1 MPSSKRT
8 IKSLNALF
16 MGMSFLFVGNSLIVS
31 STGVILKDSGM
42 SELSIGLVSS
52 CFFIGSL
59 LATIMGHKIIS
70 YVGHIRS
77 FGIFA
82 ALFAI
87 ATLLHTIFENLYLW
101 SALRLMLGFCYY
113 GVLMVIESW
122 LNEKAKNSVRSRV
135 LSFYEVVYYIASG
148 IGVLIIALNL
158 STNAVFVLGACFM
171 MFSTIPLYL
180 IRIKEPLLPKK
191 AQISLPRVFDIAP
204 FALITSFI
212 AGMLVNGFF
221 SMASVFILLQGF
233 DVKAVSYFIA
243 CAMVGGFLGQSFIGV
258 ISDRLGRKFA
268 IMLCSLVAFCA
279 MAIFL
284 VFKLSLFL
292 QCALSIVLGSG
303 IFCLYALALARAN
316 DVIIN
321 KNQTIEIGRAI
332 LFCYSLGSLFAPLIL
347 GIIMQHF
354 GFNGFNWF
362 YLGALGFL
370 MLFGINKPNILKKKK
385 YQANPGNMAIF
396 NESK

>member
-42 SELSIGLVSS
+42 GELFIGLVSS

-135 LSFYEVVYYIASG
+135 LSFCEVVYYIASG

-362 YLGALGFL
+362 YLGVLGFL

-396 NESK
+396 NECK